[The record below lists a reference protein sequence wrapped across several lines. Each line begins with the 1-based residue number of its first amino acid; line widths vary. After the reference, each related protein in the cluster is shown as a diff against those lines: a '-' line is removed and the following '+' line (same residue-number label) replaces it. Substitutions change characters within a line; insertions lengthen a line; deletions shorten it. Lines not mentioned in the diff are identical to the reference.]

1 MQRES
6 QKDRTI
12 LCKYDPTESGD
23 YQINVKWSGQHVP
36 GSPFNVHIFN
46 HEEELEQ
53 FLRINPEVAYALQQ
67 QQLQHQQINI

>member
-12 LCKYDPTESGD
+12 LCKYDPSECGD

-36 GSPFNVHIFN
+36 GSPFNVHVFPN
-46 HEEELEQ
+46 DEELEQ
-53 FLRINPEVAYALQQ
+53 FLRVNPEAAHNIKQH
-67 QQLQHQQINI
+67 QLQYQQMNI

>member
-12 LCKYDPTESGD
+12 YCKFDPTEAGD

-36 GSPFNVHIFN
+36 GSPFNVHIFKN
-46 HEEELEQ
+46 DDELEQ
-53 FLRINPEVAYALQQ
+53 FLRSNPEAAYAIQQ
-67 QQLQHQQINI
+67 QEIQNQLIS